1 MHILITGAANGI
13 GKALTQVFIEN
24 LKSEN
29 VRLTL
34 VDIDED
40 QLSTW
45 ETASVSVQ
53 CLVQDL
59 SDVDKVDGL
68 LEQATKSFG
77 PVDVLINNAG
87 IMDVKSMGSFEWD
100 KAWKLLNVDLITPL
114 KLIHS
119 VLPSMKNRRSGSIIN
134 ISSMAGVVP
143 LRGCSFY
150 GAAKAG
156 LAMASE
162 CLNMESSHNGI
173 HVLTVYPG
181 PVRTKLER
189 GARQGFGESWI
200 YDLLPSG
207 ETDVIA
213 QMIFDAWKKE
223 EPRMIYP
230 TAYRLGFILSGVAR
244 KLSNLLTPNP
254 VS

>member
-29 VRLTL
+29 ISLTL

-40 QLSTW
+40 ELNTW
-45 ETASVSVQ
+45 NDAPISVQ
-53 CLVQDL
+53 CLIQDL
-59 SDVDKVDGL
+59 SLVDEVDSL
-68 LEQATKSFG
+68 LELATKDFG
-77 PVDVLINNAG
+77 PIDLLINNAG
-87 IMDVKSMGSFEWD
+87 VMDVKSMGSFEWA
-100 KAWKLLNVDLITPL
+100 KAWKLLNIDLITPL

-119 VLPSMKNRRSGSIIN
+119 VLPSMQKRRSGSIIN

-162 CLNMESSHNGI
+162 CLRMESSQNGTQI
-173 HVLTVYPG
+173 LTVYPG

-207 ETDVIA
+207 ETTVIA
-213 QMIFDAWKKE
+213 QRIFDAWEKG

-230 TAYRLGFILSGVAR
+230 SAYRWGFMLSGAAR

>member
-24 LKSEN
+24 LKTEN
-29 VRLTL
+29 LSLTL

-40 QLSTW
+40 ELNTW
-45 ETASVSVQ
+45 NDASVSVQ
-53 CLVQDL
+53 CIVQDL
-59 SDVDKVDGL
+59 SVVGEVDDL
-68 LEQATKSFG
+68 LERATQTFG
-77 PVDVLINNAG
+77 PVDLLINNAG
-87 IMDVKSMGSFEWD
+87 VMDVKSMGSFEWD
-100 KAWKLLNVDLITPL
+100 KAWQLLNIDLITPL
-114 KLIHS
+114 KLIHA
-119 VLPSMKNRRSGSIIN
+119 VLPSMQARKSGSIIN
-134 ISSMAGVVP
+134 LSSMAGVVP

-162 CLNMESSHNGI
+162 CLRMESSQNGVN
-173 HVLTVYPG
+173 VLTVYPG

-189 GARQGFGESWI
+189 GAREGFGESWI

-207 ETDVIA
+207 ETTVIA
-213 QMIFDAWKKE
+213 QMIFDAWQKG

-230 TAYRLGFILSGVAR
+230 SAYRWGFMLSGAAR
-244 KLSNLLTPNP
+244 KLSSLFTPNP